1 MPRVSSDVTATTS
14 GSAATSHDSPDVVHI
29 TCQRCG
35 TVSPWGP
42 YCPTDGAYLEIFGV
56 PPWQPGGVPAQ
67 AHPAT
72 ADSPDGLPANAT
84 LDVTG
89 NGKPDALPPI
99 KAEMA
104 GPTHLLVP
112 PLTDEQRA
120 AEFAEAMGL
129 NPTSTD
135 DTPATSP
142 AAPPKSPTVDTPAL
156 SLAQRQ
162 LARKLPWGFRW
173 TRHATEE
180 SCTPKPHW
188 WQFRRRICCW
198 SLRKWPLP
206 PLPVAPTETPDDA
219 PATPAPDLTSVPMAE
234 LPQRVAPPVRAT
246 VAVGT
251 DVESTGTL
259 QCPRC
264 LAMNEEGHAFCREC
278 GGVLPGAILA
288 PNKEPVPMPGKDPN
302 KQRGKKKTKTK
313 SPKKPPRKHDYV
325 AWAVTAGV
333 ILLIA
338 AVAFAFFGP
347 YKGSVIKYLRL
358 GYQTIVVFVNPY
370 EGSSASVSKV
380 TASSSLPGVVPGAII
395 DGQATVFWASAPSED
410 YGNGSTLTFTFAKEY
425 NIDRIIVTPGIQNG
439 QLSANALATPAS
451 MLLTFDNGASVEFN
465 LDAIDPSGA
474 KRQVVRFST
483 QKTQHVIMTITG
495 VYAPEFAANS
505 TSKDGEVA
513 ISEVSFLETPNGS
526 PIGSGSVVQKPG
538 SAITTKLPS
547 GMPSALPSG
556 MPSGVPSDLSSKMPT
571 SVPTGV
577 ASDLSKTSESAS
589 ASMSASASTSKASS
603 PSSSASKKSSSTA
616 TSSTSGNS
624 GTAALGAASSN
635 ASPLVC
641 HTYFE
646 PQAIVTCS

>member
-1 MPRVSSDVTATTS
+1 M
-14 GSAATSHDSPDVVHI
+14 
-29 TCQRCG
+29 
-35 TVSPWGP
+35 SPWGP

-56 PPWQPGGVPAQ
+56 PPWQPGGAPTQ

-72 ADSPDGLPANAT
+72 ADSADGLPANST
-84 LDVTG
+84 LDLT
-89 NGKPDALPPI
+89 NDGKPESLPPI

-112 PLTDEQRA
+112 PLTEEQRA

-129 NPTSTD
+129 SPAASD
-135 DTPATSP
+135 DTPVASP
-142 AAPPKSPTVDTPAL
+142 SAPANSPTVDTPSL

-180 SCTPKPHW
+180 ACTPKPHW

-206 PLPVAPTETPDDA
+206 PLSAAPTDTPHDA
-219 PATPAPDLTSVPMAE
+219 PAPPAPDLTSVPMAE
-234 LPQRVAPPVRAT
+234 LPQRAAPPVRAT
-246 VAVGT
+246 VAVGA

-288 PNKEPVPMPGKDPN
+288 PNREPVPMPGKDPN

-358 GYQTIVVFVNPY
+358 GYQRVVIFVNPY
-370 EGSSASVSKV
+370 EGDTAGVSKV
-380 TASSSLPGVVPGAII
+380 TATSSMPGVVPGAII
-395 DGQATVFWASAPSED
+395 DGQSTVFWASAPSED
-410 YGNGSTLTFTFAKEY
+410 YGNGTALTFTFTKEY
-425 NIDRIIVTPGIQNG
+425 TIDRLVLTPGIQNG
-439 QLSANALATPAS
+439 QFSANALATPAS
-451 MLLTFDNGASVEFN
+451 MLLTFDNGASAAFT
-465 LDAIDPSGA
+465 LDATDASGESA
-474 KRQVVRFST
+474 KRQVVHFSS
-483 QKTQHVIMTITG
+483 QKTEHVTMTITS
-495 VYAPEFAANS
+495 VYAPEFSANNS
-505 TSKDGEVA
+505 SKYGEVA
-513 ISEVSFLETPNGS
+513 ISEVSFLLTPNGS
-526 PIGSGSVVQKPG
+526 PFGSGSVVQKPG
-538 SAITTKLPS
+538 TAVTSLSSK
-547 GMPSALPSG
+547 MPSALPSG
-556 MPSGVPSDLSSKMPT
+556 MPSDVPSDLTSKMPS

-577 ASDLSKTSESAS
+577 ASDLSKASESAS
-589 ASMSASASTSKASS
+589 ASSS
-603 PSSSASKKSSSTA
+603 
-616 TSSTSGNS
+616 
-624 GTAALGAASSN
+624 
-635 ASPLVC
+635 
-641 HTYFE
+641 
-646 PQAIVTCS
+646 

>member
-1 MPRVSSDVTATTS
+1 MPRVSSDVTTTTS
-14 GSAATSHDSPDVVHI
+14 GSAASGHDSPDVVLI

-56 PPWQPGGVPAQ
+56 PPWQPGGSPEQ
-67 AHPAT
+67 AHAAT
-72 ADSPDGLPANAT
+72 ADPAEGLPANAK
-84 LDVTG
+84 LDRDAD
-89 NGKPDALPPI
+89 GKHDSLPPI
-99 KAEMA
+99 KPEMA

-129 NPTSTD
+129 S
-135 DTPATSP
+135 PATSDDSPVASP
-142 AAPPKSPTVDTPAL
+142 AAQAKSPAVETPPL

-180 SCTPKPHW
+180 ACTPKPHW

-206 PLPVAPTETPDDA
+206 PLPTAPTDTPADT
-219 PATPAPDLTSVPMAE
+219 PASPAPDLTSVPMAE
-234 LPQRVAPPVRAT
+234 FPQRVAPPVRAT

-313 SPKKPPRKHDYV
+313 APKKPPHKHDYV

-358 GYQTIVVFVNPY
+358 GYQRIVVFVNPY
-370 EGSSASVSKV
+370 EGDSAGV
-380 TASSSLPGVVPGAII
+380 TAVTATSSLPGVLPGAII

-410 YGNGSTLTFTFAKEY
+410 FGNGTSLTFTFAKEST
-425 NIDRIIVTPGIQNG
+425 IDRVIVTPGIQNG

-451 MLLTFDNGASVEFN
+451 MILTFDNGASAEFT
-465 LDAIDPSGA
+465 LDAVDPSGA
-474 KRQVVRFST
+474 KRQVVRFSSQT
-483 QKTQHVIMTITG
+483 TNHVTMTITG
-495 VYAPEFAANS
+495 VYPPEFSANN
-505 TSKDGEVA
+505 TTTYGEVA
-513 ISEVSFLETPNGS
+513 ISEVSFLLTPNGS

-538 SAITTKLPS
+538 SAVTKLPS
-547 GMPSALPSG
+547 GLPSALPSD
-556 MPSGVPSDLSSKMPT
+556 MPSGLESKMPT

-577 ASDLSKTSESAS
+577 SSDLTKATDSASGSASTSTSAS
-589 ASMSASASTSKASS
+589 ASKSSSPSASAAKKSAS
-603 PSSSASKKSSSTA
+603 PTSSATSGTTGTAALAAASSTA
-616 TSSTSGNS
+616 T
-624 GTAALGAASSN
+624 
-635 ASPLVC
+635 PCVY
-641 HTYFE
+641 HTYYE
-646 PQAIVTCS
+646 PQPIVTCS